1 MNETVNQL
9 ENMEEQHSSIDFSK
23 LFQDLLKHKMLF
35 CKVLA
40 ITFVVACVYV
50 MSLPNYYKCMVTL
63 SPELSRSRSSASSL
77 AALASSFGVT
87 LGGGSNGTDAL
98 FPMIYPD
105 LMNSTKFKT
114 GLFTIPVTIEGNKE
128 AGEPDRTMTYYE
140 YLTKE
145 QKRTWW
151 SAAIGGAQKW
161 IISLFRDSVPV
172 SDKVDPFRLTMKQ
185 AGVVQM
191 INNKIVCAID
201 QNTMTISI
209 DVTDQNPLICATMAD
224 SVKVRLQ
231 QTITDYRTSKA
242 RIDLEYNKKLLA
254 EARARYEQVSQAYV
268 RYADSNQKAFL
279 QSVRQKRSEL
289 EDELSLQRSVCQQ
302 LAAQVRQAE
311 MKVQEDTP
319 AFTTVQNA
327 TVPVLKA
334 GPSRAKFVLTF
345 LVLAFLATA
354 AWCFHR
360 EGDLKYIL
368 GSSHSGKTKQTRR
381 SDSDSLQCGFKS

>member
-9 ENMEEQHSSIDFSK
+9 KNMEEQEPSIDFSK
-23 LFQDLLKHKMLF
+23 LFQDLLKHKKLF
-35 CKVLA
+35 YKVLA
-40 ITFVVACVYV
+40 ATFVVACVITQ
-50 MSLPNYYKCMVTL
+50 SLPNYYKCTVTL
-63 SPELSRSRSSASSL
+63 SPELSRSRSSSSSL
-77 AALASSFGVT
+77 AALASSFGVN
-87 LGGGSNGTDAL
+87 LGGGASGTDAL
-98 FPMIYPD
+98 FPMIYPA

-114 GLFTIPVTIEGNKE
+114 DLFTIPVTIEGNKE

-161 IISLFRDSVPV
+161 IISLFRDSVPE
-172 SDKVDPFRLTMKQ
+172 SNKVDPFRLTMKQ

-191 INNKIVCAID
+191 INNKIVCDID
-201 QNTMTISI
+201 EKTMTIYI

-231 QTITDYRTSKA
+231 RTITDYRTSKA

-254 EARARYEQVSQAYV
+254 EARARYEQVSQVYV

-327 TVPVLKA
+327 TVPVMKA
-334 GPSRAKFVLTF
+334 GPSRAKIVLSF
-345 LVLAFLATA
+345 LVLAFLTTVV
-354 AWCFHR
+354 WCFHK
-360 EGDLKYIL
+360 EGDLKPLL
-368 GSSHSGKTKQTRR
+368 GL
-381 SDSDSLQCGFKS
+381 D